1 MAQKFSKNSE
11 KNMIEIKHRLKFT
24 PKASQ
29 DLDEIYN
36 YITNNLFNESAAET
50 LLEKIE
56 KSIMNLKD
64 FLQLGTF
71 VGDPELKAKG
81 YRKLIIENYIVFYLF
96 NEIEGVVIIMRVLFG
111 RQEYQNFI

>member
-1 MAQKFSKNSE
+1 ME
-11 KNMIEIKHRLKFT
+11 EIKFQLKFT

-36 YITNNLFNESAAET
+36 YISNNLYNETAAET
-50 LLEKIE
+50 LSEKIE
-56 KSIMNLKD
+56 RSIMNLKD
-64 FLQLGTF
+64 FPQLGTF
-71 VGDPELKAKG
+71 VGDPELKERG

-96 NEIEGVVIIMRVLFG
+96 NEIEGIVVIMRVLFG